1 MEWNRSENARF
12 EAALATYDRNT
23 PQRWERVAAAVG
35 GGRTVEEV
43 RRHYAELVV
52 DVDEIVAGNYGY
64 PSSNNSRD
72 AAGNNN
78 ARNGNGNDSNSNSN
92 SNRGRANR
100 PQA

>member
-64 PSSNNSRD
+64 PGNNNRD

-78 ARNGNGNDSNSNSN
+78 ARNGNGNGNGGNSNN
-92 SNRGRANR
+92 NRGRANR
-100 PQA
+100 PQS